1 LHDPQG
7 EIRIVIATSA
17 LGMVVEL
24 KGLHRI
30 INYVPP
36 SNIESYVQALGRAGS
51 DGTISGALLLFHGR

>member
-17 LGMVVEL
+17 LGMVVDL
-24 KGLHRI
+24 KGLHRV

-36 SNIESYVQALGRAGS
+36 NNIDSYVQALGRAGR
-51 DGTISGALLLFHGR
+51 DGTIPEALLLFHGR